1 MEHRVMLALKMKRKT
16 CTIAIAGTLLVAVAG
31 GAFAYWTAGGAGT
44 GTATAGT
51 NVPITAV
58 QTTVVTPIV
67 PGGAAQTISGNF
79 TNTNTGPV
87 WVATVTA
94 SIASV
99 TKAGGAPAGT
109 CDAADFTLASAAMT
123 VGASVPNGTAQ
134 GTWTGATIAFNN
146 TAANQDGCKGAT
158 VTLSYAIS

>member
-1 MEHRVMLALKMKRKT
+1 MEHRVMLALKMKGKAR
-16 CTIAIAGTLLVAVAG
+16 TIAIAGTLLVAVAG
-31 GAFAYWTAGGAGT
+31 GAFAYWTAGGSGT

-58 QTTVVTPIV
+58 QTTVVAPIV
-67 PGGAAQTISGNF
+67 PGGVAQTISGNF

-123 VGASVPNGTAQ
+123 VSSEERRVGKE
-134 GTWTGATIAFNN
+134 
-146 TAANQDGCKGAT
+146 CR
-158 VTLSYAIS
+158 

>member
-1 MEHRVMLALKMKRKT
+1 MEHRSMFALKMKGKAR
-16 CTIAIAGTLLVAVAG
+16 TIAIAGTLLVAVAG
-31 GAFAYWTAGGAGT
+31 GAFAYWTAGGSGT

-58 QTTVVTPIV
+58 QTTVVAPIV

-79 TNTNTGPV
+79 TNANTSPV

-99 TKAGGAPAGT
+99 VKAGGAPVGT
-109 CDAADFTLASAAMT
+109 CAAVDFTLASAAMT
-123 VGASVPNGTAQ
+123 VGASVPSGTAQ
-134 GTWTGATIAFNN
+134 GTWSGATIAFNN
-146 TAANQDGCKGAT
+146 TAANQDACKGAA
-158 VTLSYAIS
+158 VTLSYVIS